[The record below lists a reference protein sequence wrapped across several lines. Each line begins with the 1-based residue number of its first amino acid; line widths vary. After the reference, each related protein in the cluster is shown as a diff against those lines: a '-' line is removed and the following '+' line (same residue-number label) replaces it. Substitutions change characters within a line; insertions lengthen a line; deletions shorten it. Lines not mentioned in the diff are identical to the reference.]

1 MKKIIVYW
9 TGTGNTEEIANKIAG
24 DLGLSAF
31 KVNEVT
37 VDATLENDLIILGC
51 PAMGAE
57 VLEEEEFQPFYDEL
71 KAKIGNQKV
80 ALFGSYGW
88 GDGEW
93 MRNWQEDLKSLGGNL
108 VCEGLIVNGDDSAID
123 LNSYNAFISALK

>member
-93 MRNWQEDLKSLGGNL
+93 MRNWEAEVGTNL
-108 VCEGLIVNGDDSAID
+108 VTKGLIVNGGASEIDDLA
-123 LNSYNAFISALK
+123 YGEFISALK